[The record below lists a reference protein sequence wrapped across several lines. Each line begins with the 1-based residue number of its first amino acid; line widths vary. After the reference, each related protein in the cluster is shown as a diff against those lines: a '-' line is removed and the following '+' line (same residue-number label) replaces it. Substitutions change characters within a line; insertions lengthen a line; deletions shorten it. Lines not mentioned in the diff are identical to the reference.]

1 MTQNIETN
9 IHPRTIKFQ
18 NAYFSEGFS
27 IVGPKELHGKL
38 GKVFDFALL
47 NDKFDQKTFEMAERK
62 MFETAIDGVMSKSK
76 LLPIELDAILGGD
89 LLNQIISASYSARKT
104 SASFLGLYNACGT
117 YAESLILGAT
127 LVDKFYNNVLCISGS
142 HFSSAERQYRY
153 PLELGVLRSPMTQW
167 TCTGV
172 GASLLTNR
180 PLYDNTPKITAA
192 TPGRVIDYGIK
203 DVNNMGAAMA
213 PAACDTLKQFFLDTN
228 STPDDYDLILTG
240 DLGKL
245 GKEILMDLIEQEG
258 YSMRD
263 NYADC
268 GASLYFEKQKT
279 YQGGSGA
286 GCSAIVTNSIIHE
299 NLKSGKIKKVLLVGT
314 GALMSPTSSFQGES
328 IASIAHLVEISS
340 NQITEEQ
347 NNG

>member
-1 MTQNIETN
+1 MTKNLENSIN
-9 IHPRTIKFQ
+9 KRTIHF
-18 NAYFSEGFS
+18 NNVYFSEGFS
-27 IVGPKELHGKL
+27 IVGPKELKGKL
-38 GKVFDFALL
+38 GDNFDFGLI

-62 MFETAIDGVMSKSK
+62 MFETAIDGVISKSK
-76 LLPIELDAILGGD
+76 LLPIEIDAILGGD

-117 YAESLILGAT
+117 YAESLILGASLT
-127 LVDKFYNNVLCISGS
+127 ENHYNNVVCLSGS

-172 GASLLTNR
+172 GASLLSNR
-180 PLYDNTPKITAA
+180 PLTPNSPRITSA

-203 DVNNMGAAMA
+203 DINNMGAAMA
-213 PAACDTLKQFFLDTN
+213 PAASDTLKQFFKDEQC
-228 STPDDYDLILTG
+228 SPEDFDLILTG

-245 GKEILMDLIEQEG
+245 GKEILMDLLQQEG
-258 YSMRD
+258 YNLRE

-268 GASLYFEKQKT
+268 GASLYYEKQKT

-286 GCSAIVTNSIIHE
+286 GCSAIVTNSIILD
-299 NLKSGKIKKVLLVGT
+299 NLRSGKINKVLLVGT
-314 GALMSPTSSFQGES
+314 GALMSPTTSFQGES
-328 IASIAHLVEISS
+328 IAAIAHLIEIKS
-340 NQITEEQ
+340 N
-347 NNG
+347 NNA

>member
-1 MTQNIETN
+1 MTKNIETN
-9 IHPRTIKFQ
+9 IRPRTIKFD

-38 GKVFDFALL
+38 GNVFDFALL

-127 LVDKFYNNVLCISGS
+127 LVDKFYNNLVCISGS

-180 PLYDNTPKITAA
+180 PLSSNTPKITAA

-203 DVNNMGAAMA
+203 DVKCLKAVGLDVYGADVCSIMDKA
-213 PAACDTLKQFFLDTN
+213 KK
-228 STPDDYDLILTG
+228 SIKEDL
-240 DLGKL
+240 
-245 GKEILMDLIEQEG
+245 
-258 YSMRD
+258 
-263 NYADC
+263 
-268 GASLYFEKQKT
+268 
-279 YQGGSGA
+279 
-286 GCSAIVTNSIIHE
+286 
-299 NLKSGKIKKVLLVGT
+299 
-314 GALMSPTSSFQGES
+314 
-328 IASIAHLVEISS
+328 
-340 NQITEEQ
+340 
-347 NNG
+347 